1 MPERE
6 REREK
11 ASERGRQQVVSL
23 TDPSQEGFEEGHGAF
38 DVMSLNN
45 FQFIHSIKNS
55 PAVFRRRFKKDKT
68 KNLSHGDP
76 LFKVHYMGMEKIYSL
91 QVEQTREVVNRLV
104 GKESCK
110 ASKDH
115 ALVVRPRYLE
125 VKEISSGRQ
134 ITKTYLHDIAYCT
147 ADRGHTNI
155 FLYICKS
162 KGQLQCR
169 VFLCNKAEKAKA
181 ITVCLAKSFETAF
194 SQWHETY
201 SRQTLPLPSSA
212 TGRGSEEADK
222 PHSHADGGS
231 SLDEQSEL
239 SRQLESDE
247 EAEVRMHQEFLQ
259 RATSFRAPHRLD
271 TGDHAMEDLSRDF
284 SVQELAGGE
293 EEGD

>member
-1 MPERE
+1 
-6 REREK
+6 
-11 ASERGRQQVVSL
+11 
-23 TDPSQEGFEEGHGAF
+23 
-38 DVMSLNN
+38 MSLNN
-45 FQFIHSIKNS
+45 FHFIHSIKNS

-91 QVEQTREVVNRLV
+91 QVEQTREVVNHLV
-104 GKESCK
+104 GKESSK
-110 ASKDH
+110 ACKDH

-147 ADRGHTNI
+147 ADRGHTNV

-169 VFLCNKAEKAKA
+169 VFLCSKAEKAKA

-194 SQWHETY
+194 SQWHEMY
-201 SRQTLPLPSSA
+201 GRQALPDSSSG
-212 TGRGSEEADK
+212 TDPGSEEQDNPRSRADE
-222 PHSHADGGS
+222 GS
-231 SLDEQSEL
+231 SLDEESEL
-239 SRQLESDE
+239 SRPFESDE
-247 EAEVRMHQEFLQ
+247 EAEVRMHREFLQ

-271 TGDHAMEDLSRDF
+271 TGYHNLEDLTRDS
-284 SVQELAGGE
+284 SVQELVGGE
-293 EEGD
+293 REGD

>member
-11 ASERGRQQVVSL
+11 ASERGRQQVVSKSNGKVLLVCGEQGMLPRRVHSKIPDGTVVSLSVHSEIFIFGRSITKTHLQPTGTSPAPGGL

-222 PHSHADGGS
+222 PHSHADG
-231 SLDEQSEL
+231 
-239 SRQLESDE
+239 
-247 EAEVRMHQEFLQ
+247 
-259 RATSFRAPHRLD
+259 
-271 TGDHAMEDLSRDF
+271 
-284 SVQELAGGE
+284 
-293 EEGD
+293 

>member
-1 MPERE
+1 
-6 REREK
+6 
-11 ASERGRQQVVSL
+11 
-23 TDPSQEGFEEGHGAF
+23 
-38 DVMSLNN
+38 MSLHN
-45 FQFIHSIKNS
+45 FHFIHSIKNS

-104 GKESCK
+104 GKGLGK

-181 ITVCLAKSFETAF
+181 ITVCLAKSFEAAF
-194 SQWHETY
+194 SQWHEAY
-201 SRQTLPLPSSA
+201 GRQGLPGPASDTNPSS
-212 TGRGSEEADK
+212 EHQEN
-222 PHSHADGGS
+222 PHSRTEEGS
-231 SLDEQSEL
+231 SLEEESEL
-239 SRQLESDE
+239 SHSLESDE
-247 EAEVRMHQEFLQ
+247 EAEARMHREFLQ
-259 RATSFRAPHRLD
+259 RAASFRAPHRLD
-271 TGDHAMEDLSRDF
+271 TGYPDMEELTGDS
-284 SVQELAGGE
+284 SIQELVGGE
-293 EEGD
+293 PEGD